1 LLFIV
6 IKKCSY
12 IFVDIRE
19 RNRGGES
26 ERKSC
31 NCRGCVSRAWLLVL
45 TELRGG
51 NCSFILSIAR
61 DGHEQQIVFSRGN
74 SSLFPQESKL

>member
-1 LLFIV
+1 M
-6 IKKCSY
+6 SEGGGG
-12 IFVDIRE
+12 RE
-19 RNRGGES
+19 REREREIEKRGG
-26 ERKSC
+26 RAGDAIVG
-31 NCRGCVSRAWLLVL
+31 GCVSRAWLLVL